1 MDDLQ
6 RLYRRR
12 RRTRT
17 AETSLTDAEIITK
30 QQKEIEK
37 LQRKIARLEKRFLA
51 KKKYELED
59 LFQRGATTTFMDH
72 IDQKDRAAL
81 RSE

>member
-1 MDDLQ
+1 
-6 RLYRRR
+6 
-12 RRTRT
+12 
-17 AETSLTDAEIITK
+17 LTDAEIITK

-37 LQRKIARLEKRFLA
+37 LQRKVKRLEKRLLD
-51 KKKYELED
+51 KKKYETED
-59 LFQRGATTTFMDH
+59 LLQRGATPQFIEH